1 MINNQSQ
8 QNQTRTLWIGDIES
22 WMDEKFLMKTFSELS
37 KIIKFLPLAT
47 VKNVKIMRD
56 KNTGL
61 TQGYGFVEFDSPEI
75 AKTIMTNL
83 NGKSIA
89 GTNKLF
95 KLNWATHG
103 AGKTT

>member
-1 MINNQSQ
+1 
-8 QNQTRTLWIGDIES
+8 
-22 WMDEKFLMKTFSELS
+22 
-37 KIIKFLPLAT
+37 
-47 VKNVKIMRD
+47 MRD

-61 TQGYGFVEFDSPEI
+61 TQGYGFVEFESPEI

-103 AGKTT
+103 AGKATAYNTNTSQLNGFQGGNNTQQDYSVFRFIKKI

>member
-1 MINNQSQ
+1 
-8 QNQTRTLWIGDIES
+8 
-22 WMDEKFLMKTFSELS
+22 
-37 KIIKFLPLAT
+37 
-47 VKNVKIMRD
+47 MRD

-61 TQGYGFVEFDSPEI
+61 TQGYGFVEFETPDI

-103 AGKTT
+103 AGKITNYNGNSSSNTNQTNNYQVSTSNTTNQQDHSVNNF

>member
-1 MINNQSQ
+1 M
-8 QNQTRTLWIGDIES
+8 
-22 WMDEKFLMKTFSELS
+22 
-37 KIIKFLPLAT
+37 
-47 VKNVKIMRD
+47 KNVKIMRD
-56 KNTGL
+56 KNTGM

-75 AKTIMTNL
+75 ARTIMTNL

-103 AGKTT
+103 AGKSNNNTNNTSSNVTQYSYQGPSNTSNQQDYSV

>member
-1 MINNQSQ
+1 
-8 QNQTRTLWIGDIES
+8 
-22 WMDEKFLMKTFSELS
+22 
-37 KIIKFLPLAT
+37 
-47 VKNVKIMRD
+47 MRD

-75 AKTIMTNL
+75 ARTIMTNL

-103 AGKTT
+103 AGKSNTYNNTVTNTALYNYQGNNNINGLQDYSV